1 MPGGRHQIGIP
12 AGFNSES
19 VAGFLSECL
28 AGFLGIRTD
37 AEILALRVSASPTMR
52 SVIGLGAGSGQCG
65 A

>member
-28 AGFLGIRTD
+28 AGFLGIRNNRRLRRFD
-37 AEILALRVSASPTMR
+37 AIALGGEAHYPMT
-52 SVIGLGAGSGQCG
+52 LGMKIV
-65 A
+65 

>member
-37 AEILALRVSASPTMR
+37 VPFLSAAR
-52 SVIGLGAGSGQCG
+52 SREWSTKGGELPS
-65 A
+65 